1 MSLSK
6 ATISGTITKAPE
18 KRFTSNNVAIASFPL
33 DFSEVEG
40 EQNIVYVRAIGNM
53 AQKVF
58 EQLKKGD
65 KVVVEGRLLMISIK
79 SEDGQTERK
88 VAELDI
94 SSFEKVQGANASR
107 NGVSN
112 NLEEKS
118 DSVVEFA
125 EEEFGDELLGED
137 EIPF

>member
-1 MSLSK
+1 MSLAK

-94 SSFEKVQGANASR
+94 SSFEKVQGANDSR

>member
-1 MSLSK
+1 MSLAK
-6 ATISGTITKAPE
+6 ATISGTIIKAPE

-33 DFSEVEG
+33 DFSEIEG
-40 EQNIVYVRAIGNM
+40 EQNIVYVRAIGNL

-58 EQLKKGD
+58 EQLKKND

-88 VAELDI
+88 VAEIDI
-94 SSFEKVQGANASR
+94 SSFEKIQSANASR
-107 NGVSN
+107 NISKDI
-112 NLEEKS
+112 EEQDNS
-118 DSVVEFA
+118 IVEFA
-125 EEEFGDELLGED
+125 EEEFSDELLGED

>member
-1 MSLSK
+1 MSLAK

-33 DFSEVEG
+33 DFSEIEG

>member
-1 MSLSK
+1 MSLAK
-6 ATISGTITKAPE
+6 ATISGTIMKAPE

-94 SSFEKVQGANASR
+94 SSFEKVQGASASR

-125 EEEFGDELLGED
+125 EEEFVDELLGED

>member
-1 MSLSK
+1 MSLAK

-79 SEDGQTERK
+79 SEDGQIERK

>member
-1 MSLSK
+1 
-6 ATISGTITKAPE
+6 
-18 KRFTSNNVAIASFPL
+18 
-33 DFSEVEG
+33 
-40 EQNIVYVRAIGNM
+40 
-53 AQKVF
+53 
-58 EQLKKGD
+58 
-65 KVVVEGRLLMISIK
+65 MISIK

>member
-1 MSLSK
+1 MSLAK

-33 DFSEVEG
+33 DFSEIEG
-40 EQNIVYVRAIGNM
+40 EQNIIYVRAIGNL

-58 EQLKKGD
+58 EQLKKND

-79 SEDGQTERK
+79 SEDGQIERK
-88 VAELDI
+88 VAEIDI
-94 SSFEKVQGANASR
+94 SSFEKIQSTNASR
-107 NGVSN
+107 NNNSN
-112 NLEEKS
+112 NIEEQ
-118 DSVVEFA
+118 DNNVVEFA
-125 EEEFGDELLGED
+125 EEEFSDELLGED

>member
-1 MSLSK
+1 MSLAK

>member
-1 MSLSK
+1 MSLAK

-33 DFSEVEG
+33 DFSVVEG